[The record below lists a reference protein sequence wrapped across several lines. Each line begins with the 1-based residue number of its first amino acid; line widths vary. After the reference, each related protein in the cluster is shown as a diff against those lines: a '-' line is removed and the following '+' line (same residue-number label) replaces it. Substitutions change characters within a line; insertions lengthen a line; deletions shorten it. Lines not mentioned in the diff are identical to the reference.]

1 MATHMTPRWLP
12 PAAACALALILQGCA
27 TQEIA
32 EKVPTDP
39 AMADCDTVFHCP
51 ADQEDIRIC
60 ADGNQLQVIWQ
71 KAGVEAYR
79 LGGILGET
87 FHVRYSQNAQVIRN
101 SLTWQHLDD
110 RYVAFHYLD
119 ESRPEVLEAIG
130 VTVLTSDRRRT
141 IDCND
146 NASSDMARMRNLRRD
161 NAPPA
166 EASSAMSAPG
176 AQGRQ

>member
-1 MATHMTPRWLP
+1 MATHMTPGWLL

-32 EKVPTDP
+32 EEVPADP

-51 ADQEDIRIC
+51 ADQEDIGIC

-71 KAGVEAYR
+71 TAGVETYR
-79 LGGILGET
+79 LGGALGET

-130 VTVLTSDRRRT
+130 VTVLAGDRRRT
-141 IDCND
+141 INCND
-146 NASSDMARMRNLRRD
+146 NARSDMARLRDLHRD
-161 NAPPA
+161 DAPSA
-166 EASSAMSAPG
+166 EASSTTPVPG
-176 AQGRQ
+176 AQGHQ